1 MWELIRQV
9 SHGRYSA
16 RRISLVVMSAVMAF
30 FMASVA
36 ISTPVYAAEE
46 AQRNGATVSYQGNS
60 YTEVK
65 KDDLP
70 KIAPSSAQ
78 GAYKFEDAT
87 NKKAYFIYTADAP
100 SKAATGSY
108 VIYDFTPPANYSNT
122 SPPASPVEV
131 TFVAGTS
138 ASTSD
143 CGNPTLA
150 GIGWIVCPVVNW
162 LAGFMDW
169 VYNILSNFL
178 VVNTITA
185 NTSSPVYQLWSVVR
199 DVANICFVI
208 AMIVII
214 YSQLTSIGITNYG
227 IKKTL
232 PRLIIAAILVN
243 ISYWIC
249 ALAVDASNILGYG
262 IHSLFVG
269 VMDRFSVEANYAG
282 ITPTWQGVTTAVLG
296 GVVGGYALF
305 MNGIY
310 FLVPMLVGAAV
321 AALVA
326 LVILAARQALITL
339 LILIAPLAFVAY
351 ILPNTEKYFT
361 KWRETLMTML
371 LLFPIFSAV
380 FSGAQIA
387 GMAIIQTAGDNIIT
401 LILGLAV
408 QVAPIV
414 ITPLL
419 IRLSGN
425 LIGKIAGM
433 VNDPSKGVIDRS
445 RQWAEGMSAARRNR
459 VLTNQNRLGKIATAR
474 GWSGKNPIMWA
485 NRTAQK
491 LDSLSRNQAAK
502 HKELETAAEN
512 RFNATKWGQDRYFG
526 SNNLETEKKEI
537 ENRTLDSERGRQ
549 LQHRQGMADVEKTNV
564 QNRFNDHDLGKSLDK
579 AKRRAE
585 IQSKRIE
592 SDHQASWDNAVQT
605 DASLLELEITAK
617 RSADRAAGAKVKLEK
632 MHAEIAEQGHNAE
645 HILNLR
651 GVSGEVQAGLLN
663 IAHDINKQQ
672 VETAFTSMAKTAAE
686 HKLNSQTNEILLK
699 NSVRI
704 DGVDARTYAAGIG
717 SQSAVLASAVAKERK
732 EFGEEVS
739 YQRELANH
747 FKLSAGQIESLAM
760 AKGDVSA
767 TDDHGNTHVF
777 SITDDHIRDMAA
789 EDIFTVGS
797 HGQKM
802 DVLKSTGV
810 GGINYGNRRTIQQ
823 AAIKSG
829 IGSIAPAI
837 NDKTLDDIINGKF
850 KGDESWQYHSLRQV
864 LEGRL
869 KAQSLAS
876 ANADSLKLLFTDV
889 DDPSTLAG
897 QQFAQLIND
906 GVVAKLA
913 ADPTANAAQV
923 RSDLIATFTSKREA
937 MRQMAAEVLRT
948 PTIRQGANDQ
958 SVDLL
963 KSFAGGLYTGP

>member
-16 RRISLVVMSAVMAF
+16 RRISLVFMSAVMAF

-36 ISTPVYAAEE
+36 FSTPVYAAEE

-65 KDDLP
+65 KDNLP

-459 VLTNQNRLGKIATAR
+459 VLTNQNRLGKIAAAR

-485 NRTAQK
+485 NRTAQG

-526 SNNLETEKKEI
+526 SNELDIEKKRI
-537 ENRTLDSERGRQ
+537 ENQTLDTERGKQ
-549 LQHRQGMADVEKTNV
+549 L
-564 QNRFNDHDLGKSLDK
+564 SIS
-579 AKRRAE
+579 RRAVE
-585 IQSKRIE
+585 LNSKRIE
-592 SDHQASWDNAVQT
+592 NDHEISWESRVRT
-605 DASLLELEITAK
+605 DTELLNLELRAK
-617 RSADRAAGAKVKLEK
+617 KSEQQAGAAKAKLEK
-632 MHAEIAEQGHNAE
+632 MHAEIAAQGHNSE
-645 HILNLR
+645 YILNLR
-651 GVSGEVQAGLLN
+651 GVDARTQGEMLN
-663 IAHDINKQQ
+663 IAHDINRAH
-672 VETAFTSMAKTAAE
+672 VETTVAGMAKSEAE
-686 HKLNSQTNEILLK
+686 HKLSSSTNDILLK
-699 NSVRI
+699 NTVTV
-704 DGVDARTYAAGIG
+704 DGVNIRQYAAGIG
-717 SQSAVLASAVAKERK
+717 SQDAILASSVAHERK
-732 EFGEEVS
+732 EFAEATS
-739 YQRELANH
+739 HQKELSSH
-747 FKLSAGQIESLAM
+747 FKLNAGQIEQLAM
-760 AKGDVSA
+760 GRGDVEIKDASGTVIHTFKA
-767 TDDHGNTHVF
+767 NNEYV
-777 SITDDHIRDMAA
+777 RDMAV
-789 EDIFTVGS
+789 EEIFTVGS

-802 DVLKSTGV
+802 EVLKSTGQ
-810 GGINYGNRRTIQQ
+810 GGINYDSRRTIQQ

-906 GVVAKLA
+906 GVAAKLA
-913 ADPTANAAQV
+913 ADPTANAALV